1 MLPSVFATFLFS
13 ASVLFASRSARL
25 LGSMQANVSRLVL
38 AMVLLGIW
46 AHGFGGGWR
55 GPALPWFLLSGII
68 GFGLGDM
75 ALFGA
80 LPRIGPRLAILL
92 TQCLGAPIAGLAEYL
107 LLGTRI
113 SGLEAA
119 FGVLILAGVA
129 LALAPDTKQE
139 VDRSTFRVGVLFGI
153 GSAMGQGLGA
163 VFSRM
168 ANAVALQ
175 HGVAV
180 DGGTAAY
187 QRITAGVVL
196 TLLFWLVLRRT
207 GHIKEAFQPLPKWK
221 EASWLVV
228 GNAFRG
234 RVWEWPP
241 FSGRCAPL
249 PVRLSCRLL
258 RPLRWLP
265 WRLPGGQKAH
275 GPRGVPLL
283 GAFWPWRGLPV
294 WRGPDT
300 ERMLPGCLARE
311 KPGKPEAGW
320 ENKKA
325 RQPEGVWLSTKTGVP
340 SWEPA
345 GELLLEALD
354 ALGSSRMGLML
365 VVLGAGAETKC
376 NRHQS
381 HKSNFLHNMVFL
393 SLFRQTGE
401 PRFSR
406 G

>member
-13 ASVLFASRSARL
+13 ASVLFASRSAKL

-92 TQCLGAPIAGLAEYL
+92 TQCLGAPIAGVAEYF

-129 LALAPDTKQE
+129 LALAPDTKLE
-139 VDRSTFRVGVLFGI
+139 VDKSTFRVGVLFGI
-153 GSAMGQGLGA
+153 GSALGQGLGA
-163 VFSRM
+163 VFSRI
-168 ANAVALQ
+168 ANAVAEQ

-196 TLLFWLVLRRT
+196 TVLFWLVLKRT
-207 GHIKEAFQPLPKWK
+207 GHIKEALHPRPTWK
-221 EASWLVV
+221 AASWLVV
-228 GNAFRG
+228 GNAL
-234 RVWEWPP
+234 
-241 FSGRCAPL
+241 SGPSLGVASFQWALRTSPSALVLPIVATSPL
-249 PVRLSCRLL
+249 VTMALA
-258 RPLRWLP
+258 WWTEGTLP
-265 WRLPGGQKAH
+265 KRRAILGG
-275 GPRGVPLL
+275 V
-283 GAFWPWRGLPV
+283 
-294 WRGPDT
+294 
-300 ERMLPGCLARE
+300 LA
-311 KPGKPEAGW
+311 
-320 ENKKA
+320 
-325 RQPEGVWLSTKTGVP
+325 V
-340 SWEPA
+340 
-345 GELLLEALD
+345 
-354 ALGSSRMGLML
+354 
-365 VVLGAGAETKC
+365 AGAAGLAWA
-376 NRHQS
+376 RH
-381 HKSNFLHNMVFL
+381 
-393 SLFRQTGE
+393 
-401 PRFSR
+401 
-406 G
+406 